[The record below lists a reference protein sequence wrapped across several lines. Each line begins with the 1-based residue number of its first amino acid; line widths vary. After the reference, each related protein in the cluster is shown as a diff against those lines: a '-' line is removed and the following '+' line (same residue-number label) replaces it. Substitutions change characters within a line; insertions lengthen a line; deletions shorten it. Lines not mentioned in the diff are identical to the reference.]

1 MTAIELSS
9 YFGLA
14 AMTLLTL
21 NILIGLVMSVK
32 YLSLIHS

>member
-14 AMTLLTL
+14 AAKKKTATL
-21 NILIGLVMSVK
+21 VADSR
-32 YLSLIHS
+32 